1 MSLSRRRFLTGT
13 GSLAAASLLP
23 GLTGCAGFTKSDDSS
38 GSGGGGSTAGTLKFT
53 TWGSDAEAAAFKQ
66 LTRAFEAANKGAKV
80 ELRIVPYG
88 EMFTGID
95 AQLQAGN
102 PPDVFRVDYITMG
115 VYSSK
120 DVLLDLTSTLDSEL
134 TDDLIPALLQAV
146 KFEDKVFG
154 VPQQTDTTAI
164 LYRPELLQAAG
175 VTNIPDSLDTAW
187 SWEEFGEVADK
198 LKASLDPK
206 ISPFVY
212 DWQEFGA
219 FRWLTWLFEAG
230 GRLLEDDLKTPALV
244 SAEGRKALDFTT
256 SFFEKGWVPKNTSI
270 KGATYPDAAFISGQV
285 AMSFAG
291 NFLLPGIDEGIK
303 KKFDW
308 EVTYQPKDVRASSD
322 LGGNAL
328 VATKDSKNS
337 DLAAEFLAFMVEPK
351 NMRLFCEKS
360 LELPTRRSLVDEK
373 LDFAVRPD
381 LMPVYVDQSTTLT
394 TEDVAQVTVPY
405 FGQVNTLLQNQLELA
420 FRGRQSTDETLQKIA
435 DGITE
440 AAS

>member
-1 MSLSRRRFLTGT
+1 
-13 GSLAAASLLP
+13 
-23 GLTGCAGFTKSDDSS
+23 
-38 GSGGGGSTAGTLKFT
+38 
-53 TWGSDAEAAAFKQ
+53 
-66 LTRAFEAANKGAKV
+66 
-80 ELRIVPYG
+80 
-88 EMFTGID
+88 MFTGID
-95 AQLQAGN
+95 AQLQAGTA
-102 PPDVFRVDYITMG
+102 PDVFRVDYTTMG

-120 DVLLDLTSTLDSEL
+120 SVLLDLTSTLDSGL

-146 KFEDKVFG
+146 KFEDKIFG
-154 VPQQTDTTAI
+154 VPQQTDTTAV

-206 ISPFVY
+206 ISPFAY

-230 GRLLEDDLKTPALV
+230 GRLLEDDLTTPALD

-328 VATKDSKNS
+328 VATADSKNK
-337 DLAAEFLAFMVEPK
+337 DLAAEFLAFMVDPK

-360 LELPTRRSLVDEK
+360 LELPTRQSLVEEK

-394 TEDVAQVTVPY
+394 ADDVAQVTVPY
-405 FGQVNTLLQNQLELA
+405 FGQVNTLLQDQLELA
-420 FRGRQSTDETLQKIA
+420 FRGRQSTDDTLKKIA
-435 DGITE
+435 DGIT
-440 AAS
+440 AAAG